1 MAIVSRALSAVPSDV
16 ASSQRCAVAG
26 DSFAMKPHSVL
37 KVTPRCAVP
46 GDSHA
51 IKPRCA
57 VPSDPDD
64 GPDYDPRYDD
74 EDEDL
79 DVQYREQLC
88 MLDSVHDDGPDHVAV
103 TRVHD
108 DTPDYDPMLPS
119 NTELDVQSVQRLLQL
134 A

>member
-46 GDSHA
+46 GDSDA

-57 VPSDPDD
+57 VPCDPDV

-88 MLDSVHDDGPDHVAV
+88 MPDNVDNDGPDHGAV
-103 TRVHD
+103 SRVRD
-108 DTPDYDPMLPS
+108 DTPDSDLNYP
-119 NTELDVQSVQRLLQL
+119 
-134 A
+134 

>member
-1 MAIVSRALSAVPSDV
+1 MAIVSRALSAVSSDV

-26 DSFAMKPHSVL
+26 DSFATKPHSVL

-46 GDSHA
+46 GDSDA

-57 VPSDPDD
+57 VSSDPDV

-88 MLDSVHDDGPDHVAV
+88 MPDSVHNDGPDHGAV
-103 TRVHD
+103 SRVRD
-108 DTPDYDPMLPS
+108 DTPDSDFNYP
-119 NTELDVQSVQRLLQL
+119 
-134 A
+134 